1 MAESAV
7 AAENY
12 VAANAFAVDAVA
24 AYTGAAFAVAIGAG
38 TMPRLRVLLPREMLM
53 CMQMLPVL
61 CCGGNHLSI
70 TLQFYSLSV
79 YVHAE

>member
-38 TMPRLRVLLPREMLM
+38 TMPRLRVLLPREM
-53 CMQMLPVL
+53 
-61 CCGGNHLSI
+61 
-70 TLQFYSLSV
+70 
-79 YVHAE
+79 